1 MTLHSRCTRQDSI
14 ERSYFPGTFKREVN
28 CTLISTAMSLTNT
41 AFNFPVKRLE
51 NSLLVLEPFEADRH
65 AELFV
70 QGCKDYPELFD
81 YLPYGPFAS
90 IAEFEAFYEARIAP
104 SPTET
109 MFAVLTKSSPS
120 NESGTLAGVIG
131 LLNASP
137 SNASIEIGFV
147 NSHTDLLSSTSPCLV
162 LTENHRSPSCLLSK
176 GHM

>member
-1 MTLHSRCTRQDSI
+1 MN
-14 ERSYFPGTFKREVN
+14 GTFKRDVS
-28 CTLISTAMSLTNT
+28 CTLISTAMSLANT

-51 NSLLVLEPFEADRH
+51 NSLLVLEPFEAPRH

-70 QGCKDYPELFD
+70 QGCKDHPELFD

-90 IAEFEAFYEARIAP
+90 IAEFEAFYAVRILS

-109 MFAVLTKSSPS
+109 MFAVLAKSSPS
-120 NESGTLAGVIG
+120 DESGTLAGVIG

-147 NSHTDLLSSTSPCLV
+147 NPHTD
-162 LTENHRSPSCLLSK
+162 
-176 GHM
+176 